1 MNQPRRTMSAALQP
15 PVVPPEAI
23 AIIQQGAAKPLTQN
37 PVITVDSAKVQPATA
52 SKSSDEPQR
61 PAKPK
66 AEKERGAES
75 VAIVSATFRL
85 PATLPPA
92 LLKASSD
99 RKIKKVHPFT
109 QQDIVAEALT
119 DWLKKN
125 GCQV

>member
-1 MNQPRRTMSAALQP
+1 MSAALQP
-15 PVVPPEAI
+15 PVVPPEAF
-23 AIIQQGAAKPLTQN
+23 AIIAQGAAKPLTQN
-37 PVITVDSAKVQPATA
+37 PVVAVDSAKAQPVTA
-52 SKSSDEPQR
+52 SKPTEESQR
-61 PAKPK
+61 PAKAK

-99 RKIKKVHPFT
+99 RKIKKIHPFT

-125 GCQV
+125 GCQI

>member
-1 MNQPRRTMSAALQP
+1 MSAALQP

-37 PVITVDSAKVQPATA
+37 PVVAVDSAKVQPAGATVA
-52 SKSSDEPQR
+52 KLADEPQR
-61 PAKPK
+61 PAKPR
-66 AEKERGAES
+66 AEKERGVES

-125 GCQV
+125 GCQI

>member
-1 MNQPRRTMSAALQP
+1 MSAALQP

-37 PVITVDSAKVQPATA
+37 PVVAAVDSAKVQPAATPKP
-52 SKSSDEPQR
+52 SEESQR
-61 PAKPK
+61 PAKLR

>member
-1 MNQPRRTMSAALQP
+1 LPAASRPASQGLVFDPSGRRKLRPA
-15 PVVPPEAI
+15 
-23 AIIQQGAAKPLTQN
+23 
-37 PVITVDSAKVQPATA
+37 QPAPLVRGQQLLPLA
-52 SKSSDEPQR
+52 SRSPDAGPL
-61 PAKPK
+61 
-66 AEKERGAES
+66 RGVES
-75 VAIVSATFRL
+75 VGIVSATFRL

>member
-1 MNQPRRTMSAALQP
+1 
-15 PVVPPEAI
+15 
-23 AIIQQGAAKPLTQN
+23 
-37 PVITVDSAKVQPATA
+37 
-52 SKSSDEPQR
+52 
-61 PAKPK
+61 
-66 AEKERGAES
+66 
-75 VAIVSATFRL
+75 
-85 PATLPPA
+85 